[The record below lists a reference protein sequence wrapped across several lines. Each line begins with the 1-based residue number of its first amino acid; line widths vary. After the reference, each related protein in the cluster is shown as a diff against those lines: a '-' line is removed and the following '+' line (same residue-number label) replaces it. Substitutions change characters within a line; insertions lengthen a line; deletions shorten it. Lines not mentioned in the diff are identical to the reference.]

1 MSFNPSAGTDFRCP
15 RYWPYN
21 CSPYIGNGAAGACPA
36 SSEPAGALPAA
47 AVETGGASSKPG
59 GALPAAAVETAGAS
73 SKPGGALPAAAVETG
88 GASSKPAGALPAT
101 AVETGKASSK
111 GGRSSSA
118 DSSGQKIG
126 GCNFGAFV
134 FSPLWALFNLKIWLS
149 VPFILL
155 SSLGP
160 FILFVMKSTYYP
172 KLKVVFYECLGHRS
186 MSDLFDF
193 AGVFLF
199 MWWSYAII
207 AILLFFKGNDWA
219 WKYPVGKLGSVDG
232 YIKAQ
237 RIWKIFAFFLF
248 IPKIIFMWLVS
259 LVYVF
264 F

>member
-1 MSFNPSAGTDFRCP
+1 MGFNSSAGTDFRCP

-21 CSPYIGNGAAGACPA
+21 CSPYIGSGAAGACPA
-36 SSEPAGALPAA
+36 S
-47 AVETGGASSKPG
+47 
-59 GALPAAAVETAGAS
+59 
-73 SKPGGALPAAAVETG
+73 
-88 GASSKPAGALPAT
+88 
-101 AVETGKASSK
+101 GKASSEASSEEASR
-111 GGRSSSA
+111 GARASSA
-118 DSSGQKIG
+118 DSGQKIG
-126 GCNFGAFV
+126 GGNFGAFV

-149 VPFILL
+149 VPLVLL
-155 SSLGP
+155 SYLGP